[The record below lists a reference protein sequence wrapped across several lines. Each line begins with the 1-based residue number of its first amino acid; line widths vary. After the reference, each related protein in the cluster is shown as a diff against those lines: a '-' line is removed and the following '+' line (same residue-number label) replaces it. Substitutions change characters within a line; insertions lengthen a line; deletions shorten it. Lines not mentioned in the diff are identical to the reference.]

1 MRLPFAELAIVPE
14 RKITHYL
21 LNPDHPE
28 GGSKARFFL
37 SVGYDLA
44 TIERLRD
51 DLLLLGR
58 TSDMEEVPTR
68 FGAKYVGMGSVT
80 APHGGRVQVQTIWI
94 LQNGSP
100 PPLLVTAYP
109 G

>member
-1 MRLPFAELAIVPE
+1 MRLPFAELAVVPE

-37 SVGYDLA
+37 GVGYDPGA
-44 TIERLRD
+44 IERFRD

-58 TSDMEEVPTR
+58 TSDMKEVPTR
-68 FGAKYVGMGSVT
+68 FGPKYVGVGFVT

-94 LQNGSP
+94 LRSGSP